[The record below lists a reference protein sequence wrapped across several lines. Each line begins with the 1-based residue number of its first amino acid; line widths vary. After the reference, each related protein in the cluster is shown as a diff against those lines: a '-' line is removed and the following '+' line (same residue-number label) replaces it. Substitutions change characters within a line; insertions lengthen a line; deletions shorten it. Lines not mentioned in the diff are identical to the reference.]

1 MVKNKISILIMV
13 MSICGRLTPFYSKNI
28 PYITPLN
35 TLSSISKR
43 VNDSFVPSDPFTLDY
58 GLYTLD
64 GAHTYIDYYQ
74 NIAVAFSSFSNSYT
88 IQAPYLVYVD
98 EVDRYIIGE
107 VSNLTTN
114 EVTYEG
120 SYDLWSLTYN
130 TQPYLTSLI
139 VKGYWGNTYVRD
151 ISYNLSGNKLDATHY
166 YLQNLV
172 VTPTSSLSGINN
184 LRFVLN
190 DYNFSSNINYSD
202 TQENR
207 TYYSQESIKSF
218 DEPVTKEVRL
228 FRMGA
233 ENFSAIVSV
242 ENGYSI
248 VDCTASSTDLVG
260 RFDECVYNLRN
271 DGRYDLSVN
280 YTHNTSQRYNGEAT
294 VIFTYTT
301 RRPAGNVV
309 GPFNIHAPSNPII
322 TTSIELSNIEM
333 NAHVDFFNRYF
344 LDTINCSGAGDNTDK
359 TMVISNWDDVESF
372 FNALPNENKTRYLLG
387 EDDDLVEMLT
397 RYDYCVFHKK
407 YPIKDFLNRKN
418 SVNRYYSTSSTPQ
431 LIKSNDTSIVI
442 IIASSIV
449 TISSTL
455 ILIYLLKKKRINQE
469 E

>member
-1 MVKNKISILIMV
+1 MAKNKISILIIV

-43 VNDSFVPSDPFTLDY
+43 ANDSFVPSDPFTLDY

-98 EVDRYIIGE
+98 EVDRYNSGK

-130 TQPYLTSLI
+130 TQPYLSSLI

-190 DYNFSSNINYSD
+190 DYNFSSDVDYND
-202 TQENR
+202 TEENR
-207 TYYSQESIKSF
+207 TFYQEAQTNIFDESIT
-218 DEPVTKEVRL
+218 EYVNL

-233 ENFSAIVSV
+233 AYFTTTVTIES
-242 ENGYSI
+242 GYSI
-248 VDCTASSTDLVG
+248 IGCTASSTDLVG
-260 RFDECVYNLRN
+260 DFSDCAWTSKGNNSYQLE
-271 DGRYDLSVN
+271 VN
-280 YTHNTSQRYNGEAT
+280 YTHSTSQRYRNNAT
-294 VIFTYTT
+294 VIFTVTT

-309 GPFNIHAPSNPII
+309 GPFNIHTPSTPII

-344 LDTINCSGAGDNTDK
+344 LDTINCSGAGDYTDR
-359 TMVISNWDDVESF
+359 TMVISNWDDVEAF

-387 EDDDLVEMLT
+387 EDDDLIEMLA
-397 RYDYCVFHKK
+397 RYDYCVFHKN
-407 YPIKDFLNRKN
+407 YPINDFLNRKN
-418 SVNRYYSTSSTPQ
+418 SVNRYYSTCSTPQ

-455 ILIYLLKKKRINQE
+455 VLVYLLKKKRIN
-469 E
+469 